1 MTIKNVIF
9 SLFILAILDETVF
22 SQNCMDT
29 SCPGLKE
36 CCSRWGF
43 CGTKDEYCGFF
54 CFSGPCNIKGKSYGY
69 DYNVDAGPRGK
80 IETVITSALFD
91 SIMSK
96 VESNCS
102 AKGFYTY
109 EAFITAFKSFG
120 AYKGKVAK
128 REIAAILAHFSYGS
142 KSKFIILLKTKNKKF
157 ALAFLPLMRKIF
169 ENHGCMQFWFFG
181 SLKII
186 HFIFT

>member
-1 MTIKNVIF
+1 
-9 SLFILAILDETVF
+9 
-22 SQNCMDT
+22 MDT
-29 SCPGLKE
+29 SCPGLKQ
-36 CCSRWGF
+36 CCSRWGN
-43 CGTKDEYCGFF
+43 CGTGDDYCGFF

-80 IETVITSALFD
+80 IESVITPALFD

-109 EAFITAFKSFG
+109 KAFITAFKSFG

-128 REIAAILAHFSYGS
+128 REIAAIFAHFSYGS
-142 KSKFIILLKTKNKKF
+142 KDFCYKEEVSPEKYCSKSKKYPCERGNTTMV
-157 ALAFLPLMRKIF
+157 AVCSNQSRGMSIMVRLA
-169 ENHGCMQFWFFG
+169 
-181 SLKII
+181 S
-186 HFIFT
+186 T

>member
-1 MTIKNVIF
+1 MIAQNAILKNALF
-9 SLFILAILDETVF
+9 CFLFILAIFVKVVF
-22 SQNCMDT
+22 SQNCQTT

-36 CCSRWGF
+36 CCSRWGY
-43 CGTKDEYCGFF
+43 CGIKDDYCGFF

-69 DYNVDAGPRGK
+69 DYNVDAGPRAK
-80 IETVITSALFD
+80 IETVITPALFD

-109 EAFITAFKSFG
+109 EAFTTAFKSFG

-142 KSKFIILLKTKNKKF
+142 KSKFITL
-157 ALAFLPLMRKIF
+157 
-169 ENHGCMQFWFFG
+169 
-181 SLKII
+181 
-186 HFIFT
+186 